1 MPISDNPR
9 DFTWGKRK
17 RNVYLWIGVSL
28 GIVAV
33 LVVAGYFVFR
43 SNPTNQNTNNNANEN
58 SNTTSGQVHRLL
70 DGKLV
75 DSQNANIYPV
85 AVMIENLAVTRPQA
99 GLSAAGVVY
108 EALAEGGITRFLGVF
123 ATNENIKDI
132 GPVRSARP
140 YFVDWASEYN
150 AMYVH
155 VGGSPQGLQEIKDT
169 KINDFNQFFHSGA
182 FKISKTS
189 NPPHHLFTDSRLL
202 AFGAPKTNPTT
213 GNFQTWKFDPEA
225 PAAERPTVQKTL
237 TIDFS
242 TYTYQVQFAYD
253 PATNSYLRSQGGAV
267 FKDVNTGEQIAPKNV
282 VVQFV
287 SISNYD
293 SQRLDI
299 QTTGSGKALIFK
311 NGGMIEGTWK
321 KETKTS
327 RTLYYD
333 ATGAEVTFV
342 IGQTWVEVIE
352 KDRQNYTYQ

>member
-28 GIVAV
+28 AVVIV

-43 SNPTNQNTNNNANEN
+43 SNPTNQNTNTNTSAN
-58 SNTTSGQVHRLL
+58 SNTTTGKVSRVL

-75 DSQNANIYPV
+75 DAVNANMYPW
-85 AVMIENLAVTRPQA
+85 AVMVENLVVTRPQS

-108 EALAEGGITRFLGVF
+108 EALAEGGITRFLAVY
-123 ATNENIKDI
+123 ATNENIKEI

-140 YFVDWASEYN
+140 YFVDWALEYK

-155 VGGSPQGLQEIKDT
+155 IGGSPQGTQEIKDT

-182 FKISKTS
+182 FKIKATAH
-189 NPPHHLFTDSRLL
+189 PPHHIFTDSRLL
-202 AFGAPKTNPTT
+202 TFGAPKTNPTT
-213 GNFQTWKFDPEA
+213 GDFQGWKFSSEA
-225 PAAERPTVQKTL
+225 AASTRPTTSKTL

-242 TYTYQVQFAYD
+242 TYTYQVQYVYD
-253 PATNSYLRSQGGAV
+253 PATNTYLRSQGGTV
-267 FKDVNTGEQIAPKNV
+267 FKDANTDSQIAPKNV

-287 SISNYD
+287 SITNYD
-293 SQRLDI
+293 AQRLDI
-299 QTTGSGKALIFK
+299 QTTGSGRALIFQ
-311 NGGMIEGTWK
+311 NGAEISGTWK
-321 KETKTS
+321 KDSKTS
-327 RTLYYD
+327 RTLFYD
-333 ATGAEVTFV
+333 ADGKEVTFV
-342 IGQTWVEVIE
+342 VGQTWIEVIE